1 MLSACSWSNSFKNHK
16 KKSFFL
22 QNIKKMMLLQKSYR
36 RCFSSSK
43 TITNRRAQI
52 LRGEYPNSGKVQTT
66 EMSFV
71 DTENEKRGSI
81 PRSRWEGRKESAVVF
96 LHGNPTSSYL
106 WRDVIPSVS
115 KQWRCLA
122 PDLVGMGSSGPST
135 SGHYTFSD
143 HSVHLDSWF
152 DGVLSNDERVHLVLH
167 DWGSALGFHWARR
180 NAERVAS
187 ITVMEGIVRVIESWD
202 EFPESGRKI
211 FQAMRTDNV
220 GEELVLEKNVFVE
233 KILPA
238 SIMRTLEKDEMDVYR
253 APFDRPETRLP
264 TLVWPRQIPIRSE
277 GPSDVVDV
285 VDRYNTWLKEDSEHI
300 PKLLIDCEPGFF
312 APMMRDEMS
321 TWKNVTTPPPVPGIH
336 FIQED
341 SGKQIGD
348 HIAQFLSDFI

>member
-1 MLSACSWSNSFKNHK
+1 M
-16 KKSFFL
+16 
-22 QNIKKMMLLQKSYR
+22 
-36 RCFSSSK
+36 
-43 TITNRRAQI
+43 
-52 LRGEYPNSGKVQTT
+52 
-66 EMSFV
+66 
-71 DTENEKRGSI
+71 DTSNEKRGSI
-81 PRSRWEGRKESAVVF
+81 PRSRWEGRKESTVVF

-135 SGHYTFSD
+135 SGRYTFDD
-143 HSVHLDSWF
+143 HSLHLDSWF

-180 NAERVAS
+180 HSERVAS
-187 ITVMEGIVRVIESWD
+187 ITVMEGIVRVLESWD

-220 GEELVLEKNVFVE
+220 GEDMVLEKNVFVE

-238 SIMRTLEKDEMDVYR
+238 SIMRTLDKDEMDTYR

-264 TLVWPRQIPIRSE
+264 TLMWPRQIPIRSE
-277 GPSDVVDV
+277 GPSDVIDV
-285 VDRYNTWLKEDSEHI
+285 VDRYNSWLKEDSAHI
-300 PKLLIDCEPGFF
+300 PKLHIDCNPGFF
-312 APMMRDEMS
+312 APIMRDEMAD
-321 TWKNVTTPPPVPGIH
+321 WKNVTTAPPVPGIH

-341 SGKQIGD
+341 SGKEIGD
-348 HIAQFLSDFI
+348 RIAHFLSAFII